1 MNEKQALEIIKAILD
16 MAVQKGI
23 FVKMDEAFTAIQ
35 AFNIVAEKF
44 KEEQDNAISN

>member
-1 MNEKQALEIIKAILD
+1 MNEKQALEIIKSILD

-35 AFNIVAEKF
+35 AFNVIAQKF
-44 KEEQDNAISN
+44 KDEQDNAVAN